1 MGHFPSGTVREGKAT
16 SGSQGSWI
24 SHGAFQADA
33 TQRFAPAFGFLA
45 GTVSVEIY
53 FGVTGGLFVPVE
65 LIFPV
70 IGLLVGIGINTLIGA
85 PSLVLTPWTAEVT
98 KLRQRIIWWPD
109 VREIRVERHQFMRM
123 IVIYE

>member
-1 MGHFPSGTVREGKAT
+1 MRFRPTL
-16 SGSQGSWI
+16 
-24 SHGAFQADA
+24 